1 MVFESPLAH
10 TVHTMPLIPSKG
22 ALKAHCTIIYYYVLE
37 GAIARLH
44 TRSFGFR
51 GFAPRACT
59 SYLCARTQRGRCTAA
74 PREST
79 NHPPHPSMYAYNLS
93 LYTVAF

>member
-22 ALKAHCTIIYYYVLE
+22 ALKAHCTIIYVLE

-51 GFAPRACT
+51 GFAPRACKL
-59 SYLCARTQRGRCTAA
+59 SVCAHTTRQVHRGTK
-74 PREST
+74 REHQPST
-79 NHPPHPSMYAYNLS
+79 TPMYAYNLS